1 MNSAKNAQTR
11 APINTAMCTPDKSA
25 LADITLLYQ
34 DDALLVLTKPA
45 GLLSVPGRGADKQD
59 CLSAR
64 VQAHFADALVVHRLD
79 MATSGLLLMAR
90 GGYAQRTINHAFANG
105 HLKKRYVAHVAGLL
119 EPDGIWQTINLP
131 IAVDWPRRPLRII
144 QADGKASQ
152 TRWRCVAQDTQRQS
166 SRVELEPLTGR
177 SHQLRLHMQAIGHPI
192 LGDAL
197 YADPQA
203 LAMAPRLLLHACA
216 LSLEH
221 PHNGTPMHW
230 ECAADF

>member
-1 MNSAKNAQTR
+1 MN
-11 APINTAMCTPDKSA
+11 APGSPG

-34 DDALLVLTKPA
+34 DDTLLVLNKPS

-64 VQAHFADALVVHRLD
+64 VQAQFADALVVHRLD

-90 GGYAQRTINHAFANG
+90 GADAQRAINHAFAHG
-105 HLKKRYVAHVAGLL
+105 LIEKRYVAQVAGLL
-119 EPDGIWQTINLP
+119 EADRLWRTIDLP
-131 IAVDWPRRPLRII
+131 IAVDWPRRPLRVI

-152 TRWRCVAQDTQRQS
+152 TRWRCIAQDPQRQS

-177 SHQLRLHMQAIGHPI
+177 SHQLRLHMQALGHPI

-197 YADPQA
+197 YAPAHVQ
-203 LAMAPRLLLHACA
+203 AMAPRLLLHACA
-216 LSLEH
+216 LSLLH
-221 PHNGTPMHW
+221 PHTGTPMRW
-230 ECAADF
+230 ECMADF

>member
-1 MNSAKNAQTR
+1 MN
-11 APINTAMCTPDKSA
+11 APGSPG

-34 DDALLVLTKPA
+34 DDTLLVLNKPS

-64 VQAHFADALVVHRLD
+64 VQAQFADALVVHRLD

-90 GGYAQRTINHAFANG
+90 GADAQRAINHAFAHG
-105 HLKKRYVAHVAGLL
+105 LIEKRYVAQVAGLL
-119 EPDGIWQTINLP
+119 VADGLWRTIDLP
-131 IAVDWPRRPLRII
+131 IAVDWPRRPLRVI

-152 TRWRCVAQDTQRQS
+152 TRWRCIAQDPQRQS

-177 SHQLRLHMQAIGHPI
+177 SHQLRLHMQALGHPI

-197 YADPQA
+197 YAPAHVQ
-203 LAMAPRLLLHACA
+203 AMAPRLLLHACA
-216 LSLEH
+216 LSLLH
-221 PHNGTPMHW
+221 PHTGTPMRW
-230 ECAADF
+230 ECMADF

>member
-1 MNSAKNAQTR
+1 MN
-11 APINTAMCTPDKSA
+11 APGSPG

-34 DDALLVLTKPA
+34 DDTLLVLNKPS

-64 VQAHFADALVVHRLD
+64 VQAQFADALVVHRLD

-90 GGYAQRTINHAFANG
+90 GADAQRAINHAFAHG
-105 HLKKRYVAHVAGLL
+105 LIEKRYVAQVAGLL
-119 EPDGIWQTINLP
+119 EADGIWRTIDLP

-144 QADGKASQ
+144 QVDGKASQ
-152 TRWRCVAQDTQRQS
+152 TRWRCIAHDLQRQS

-197 YADPQA
+197 YAPAHIQT
-203 LAMAPRLLLHACA
+203 MAPRLLLHACA
-216 LSLEH
+216 LSLVH
-221 PHNGTPMHW
+221 PHTGTPMRW
-230 ECAADF
+230 ECSADF